1 MDDQTL
7 AILCSNFDQAIT
19 LSPRDTDTNADETLE
34 TPKENSGKLES
45 NSDLVDTSG
54 ASDDTHETLQV
65 IRKEHARLCNEVKGM
80 SADSLLGSEAVTAL
94 QNLSTEYKLL
104 KSKYHEECEL
114 LKKKYL
120 EECSERKKL
129 YNEVIELKGN
139 IRVFCRCRP
148 LKQCGLLRNCVRQ
161 SLNRQRSRPLS
172 DNGRKPLLKRFFGLV
187 KLRICIT

>member
-54 ASDDTHETLQV
+54 ASDDTHETCSYKGQTLPIFQKIEDLSIKV

-148 LKQCGLLRNCVRQ
+148 LKQCGLLRNCRHVRQ
-161 SLNRQRSRPLS
+161 
-172 DNGRKPLLKRFFGLV
+172 DNETYG
-187 KLRICIT
+187 